1 MVDAACFSAVYA
13 QSGIKSVL
21 KTPSDVLP
29 VHAKALIDELKR
41 IDDVRY
47 PATLD
52 ALERRIE
59 EFKNHNRSFL
69 TDLGSRKH
77 VEDAVE
83 ALKTRTLTQRNAM
96 KVFDEGSIFVADDEE
111 RSR

>member
-1 MVDAACFSAVYA
+1 MRRVLAYA
-13 QSGIKSVL
+13 QSGIKSV
-21 KTPSDVLP
+21 PNAVGCAS

-59 EFKNHNRSFL
+59 EFKNRNRSFL

-77 VEDAVE
+77 VEDAV
-83 ALKTRTLTQRNAM
+83 
-96 KVFDEGSIFVADDEE
+96 DG
-111 RSR
+111 

>member
-41 IDDVRY
+41 IDDARY

-69 TDLGSRKH
+69 TDLLGSR
-77 VEDAVE
+77 
-83 ALKTRTLTQRNAM
+83 NY
-96 KVFDEGSIFVADDEE
+96 G
-111 RSR
+111 